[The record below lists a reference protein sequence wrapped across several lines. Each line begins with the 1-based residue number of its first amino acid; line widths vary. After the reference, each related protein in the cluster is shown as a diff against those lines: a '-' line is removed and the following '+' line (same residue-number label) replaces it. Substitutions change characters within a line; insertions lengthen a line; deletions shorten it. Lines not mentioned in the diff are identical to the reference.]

1 MTVESDVS
9 LALRGLSFTVLLVH
23 SSAMSLL
30 LFKCYLNLL
39 FPTTTSQQLIL
50 INNRYYEN
58 DSNFDD
64 KDFDHIVFFMTRLL
78 LFLIIYFF
86 LHSGPTDSLSS

>member
-1 MTVESDVS
+1 MRVESDVS
-9 LALRGLSFTVLLVH
+9 LGLRGSSFTVLLVH

-39 FPTTTSQQLIL
+39 FPTTTTAVDLT
-50 INNRYYEN
+50 INNGDYEN

-64 KDFDHIVFFMTRLL
+64 KDIDHIVFLWPD
-78 LFLIIYFF
+78 YYYYY
-86 LHSGPTDSLSS
+86 